1 METSRTEHFLSL
13 VMAYPWISRR
23 ENAAYHQVKIYC
35 SICGILIKP
44 DTGTAIFKERSKEW
58 QYSKDALYCTAAV
71 LKTGKHNIKR
81 IPLSPK

>member
-1 METSRTEHFLSL
+1 
-13 VMAYPWISRR
+13 MAYSWISRR

-44 DTGTAIFKERSKEW
+44 DTGTAIFKELSKEW
-58 QYSKDALYCTAAV
+58 QYSKDALYCTATV

-81 IPLSPK
+81 IPLSPKGFSTG